1 MSQINFANTQ
11 FAKFVNYASSLPN
24 ASHSTAIV
32 AAEPGNADG
41 AKALADREIVPKTGD
56 YVGKIHRN
64 QTLKDMNNEVRTL
77 FKNAVSEMFGGEKLI
92 PESVQR
98 AMKLGDYGKGKPLTA
113 RRIIAVNNAIEKLKI
128 GSFKFEDAF
137 AAGKFDGELKTRAE
151 EAGHKGTDLPKLSIG
166 ANLLAKATGMP
177 LRSALL
183 EVMDKS
189 SAAYAA
195 VQCGPLYTGSVADFK
210 KGMEIQKEFKKLQ
223 TELTDLV
230 RRAVSG
236 GDAKDYAG
244 IARIR
249 VEQLKIAKQQ
259 AANLFAMQ
267 TVVDMSNDKYTELM
281 EKIDSSIQDF
291 EKAAKDAA
299 DGLVEGE
306 ANLYARTI
314 GNKKMDEI
322 AAAFNM
328 LGIVIHRKCNDGDP
342 KLMKAISVA
351 LKNICEMCVS
361 RERDNGYNVF
371 KQALA
376 ERETPKLTERFH
388 GAESQGKF
396 KLPAQFYDSISVN
409 LKNHLFEGVD
419 AFEQLAAKL
428 GTESERSK
436 VSFSDD
442 QKKRLKAVISQ
453 QAGEETASRLID
465 RFVAEIET
473 ICLNDAVTATMKNQ
487 QWDENLIEGLVAH
500 FEKYPGLAKA
510 FAVGF
515 KEDRL
520 DEVKADL
527 TKVMTASF
535 ANNMQK
541 RVPSLST
548 LEPGFMPQ
556 AIREY
561 NKGYVTFNGEPLR
574 DGVSGKLFMEAN
586 NDERKGYCEFL
597 EEKFDDKHVQMRR
610 FVSFVCGMA
619 DGLSGA
625 INTGAFSG
633 TGGLGNNPDL
643 IKSPQRDSGYYQNE
657 CKVNVIAG
665 PRDNRENYDIRID
678 DKSGNVTIKFTHY
691 ETNCLPYYVNDKNKQ
706 IPLAKADGD
715 VAEMAKTRMEVTM
728 VITNALD
735 SELGDKNPEFT
746 ITEIKQEV
754 V

>member
-1 MSQINFANTQ
+1 MSQINFTNTQ
-11 FAKFVNYASSLPN
+11 FAQFVNYANSLPN
-24 ASHSTAIV
+24 ASESTAIV
-32 AAEPGNADG
+32 AAAPGNADG
-41 AKALADREIVPKTGD
+41 AKALADRAIVPKTGD
-56 YVGKIHRN
+56 YVGKIFRN
-64 QTLKDMNNEVRTL
+64 KTLRDANDEVRTL
-77 FKNAVSEMFGGEKLI
+77 FKAAVAEMFGGEDNI
-92 PESVQR
+92 PASVKS
-98 AMKLGDYGKGKPLTA
+98 AMKMEDYGKGKPLTA
-113 RRIIAVNNAIEKLKI
+113 RRIIAVNNAIEKLKVD
-128 GSFKFEDAF
+128 SFTFKDAF
-137 AAGKFDGELKTRAE
+137 AAGKFEGELTSRAE
-151 EAGHKGTDLPKLSIG
+151 DAGHKTTDLPKLSIG

-195 VQCGPLYTGSVADFK
+195 VQFGPLYTGSVADFK

-223 TELTDLV
+223 TGLTDLV

-267 TVVDMSNDKYTELM
+267 TVVDMSDDKYTELM
-281 EKIDSSIQDF
+281 KKIDSSIQDF
-291 EKAAKDAA
+291 EKAAKDVD

-314 GNKKMDEI
+314 GNKKMDGI
-322 AAAFNM
+322 ASAFNM
-328 LGIVIHRKCNDGDP
+328 LGIAIHRKCNDGDP
-342 KLMKAISVA
+342 VLMKAISVT

-361 RERDNGYNVF
+361 GERDNGYNVF
-371 KQALA
+371 KQAFA

-473 ICLNDAVTATMKNQ
+473 ICLNNAVTSTVKNQ
-487 QWDENLIEGLVAH
+487 QWDGNFIEGLVAH

-510 FAVGF
+510 FALGF

-527 TKVMTASF
+527 AKVMTASF

-597 EEKFDDKHVQMRR
+597 EEKFDDQHVQMRR

-625 INTGAFSG
+625 INTGAFTG
-633 TGGLGNNPDL
+633 TGGMTNNPDL
-643 IKSPQRDSGYYQNE
+643 VKSPQRSSGYYENE
-657 CKVNVIAG
+657 CKGNIISAN
-665 PRDNRENYDIRID
+665 RDKRDNYDIRID
-678 DKSGNVTIKFTHY
+678 DKTGDVTIKFTHY
-691 ETNCLPYYVNDKNKQ
+691 ETTCLISYTAEDGKIVPF
-706 IPLAKADGD
+706 AKADKNFPD
-715 VAEMAKTRMEVTM
+715 MATTRMEVTM
-728 VITNALD
+728 VITNKSD
-735 SELGDKNPEFT
+735 DELGDKIPDFN